1 MKTNNI
7 KTVMLNSFQHLH
19 LNQTLNKEEEILNQ
33 VQDDNIDRTAHGFTL
48 IELLVVVLIIGIL
61 AAVAV
66 PQYQK
71 AVYKSRLAK
80 LKPLVQALANTA
92 DVYYLANGEYPTQF
106 NELDID
112 LPEPPISTDTEPD
125 DRGQFFVYFPW
136 GKCKLTNNEN
146 NTFISCYEE
155 NIAYTQFFRHSPSAA
170 GQRYCSALNQDS
182 NAFHACFT
190 ETGFTP
196 TSTSDDIAFP
206 YP

>member
-1 MKTNNI
+1 
-7 KTVMLNSFQHLH
+7 MLNSFQHLH

-33 VQDDNIDRTAHGFTL
+33 VQDDNIDRTARGFTL

-125 DRGQFFVYFPW
+125 GKGQFFVYFPW
-136 GKCKLTNNEN
+136 GKCKLTNNARN
-146 NTFISCYEE
+146 KFISCSEE
-155 NIAYTQFFRHSPSAA
+155 NIAYTQFFGNSPNKA